1 MCLQICC
8 KQISAKRVNNGQ
20 KTIEIRP
27 HTRYNIGNLI
37 RKQCYHYRILSEN
50 GSHKYEFVG
59 TEWLNLRVTM
69 SLICQRE
76 VLNLDD
82 FQFSY
87 FDMDLQEG

>member
-1 MCLQICC
+1 MYVGGGELTENIDDVGMVA
-8 KQISAKRVNNGQ
+8 IYMNPLERNGW
-20 KTIEIRP
+20 T
-27 HTRYNIGNLI
+27 
-37 RKQCYHYRILSEN
+37 
-50 GSHKYEFVG
+50 
-59 TEWLNLRVTM
+59 LRVTM

>member
-1 MCLQICC
+1 
-8 KQISAKRVNNGQ
+8 
-20 KTIEIRP
+20 
-27 HTRYNIGNLI
+27 
-37 RKQCYHYRILSEN
+37 
-50 GSHKYEFVG
+50 
-59 TEWLNLRVTM
+59 VTM

>member
-1 MCLQICC
+1 MAVIAI
-8 KQISAKRVNNGQ
+8 QISLQSMITIGVNM
-20 KTIEIRP
+20 TD
-27 HTRYNIGNLI
+27 TT
-37 RKQCYHYRILSEN
+37 
-50 GSHKYEFVG
+50 V
-59 TEWLNLRVTM
+59 

>member
-1 MCLQICC
+1 
-8 KQISAKRVNNGQ
+8 V
-20 KTIEIRP
+20 
-27 HTRYNIGNLI
+27 
-37 RKQCYHYRILSEN
+37 
-50 GSHKYEFVG
+50 
-59 TEWLNLRVTM
+59 

>member
-1 MCLQICC
+1 
-8 KQISAKRVNNGQ
+8 
-20 KTIEIRP
+20 
-27 HTRYNIGNLI
+27 
-37 RKQCYHYRILSEN
+37 
-50 GSHKYEFVG
+50 
-59 TEWLNLRVTM
+59 M

>member
-1 MCLQICC
+1 MKMVAINMNSQE
-8 KQISAKRVNNGQ
+8 RNGW
-20 KTIEIRP
+20 T
-27 HTRYNIGNLI
+27 
-37 RKQCYHYRILSEN
+37 
-50 GSHKYEFVG
+50 
-59 TEWLNLRVTM
+59 LRVIV